1 MLGEIKSSKLSM
13 PTVVKHLLG
22 TSVLHFFSHLMVI
35 FTHFVDKYHV
45 HVLEKYI
52 YFMFSIFH
60 HAYSI
65 KHSLKV
71 DLKWH
76 RLLRYG
82 FCYIWQDI

>member
-1 MLGEIKSSKLSM
+1 MLGEVKSSNLSM
-13 PTVVKHLLG
+13 PVVKHLLG
-22 TSVLHFFSHLMVI
+22 IVFYNFFSFNAHF

-65 KHSLKV
+65 KHSLNV

-82 FCYIWQDI
+82 FCYI